1 MILQRCPY
9 CNCSFDH
16 YTLAGQ
22 RKHMERCRKNKNRI
36 IYTGNPI
43 GHPSLYR
50 RQAGCRWHSRPRITT
65 CSPR

>member
-36 IYTGNPI
+36 FYTGNPI
-43 GHPSLYR
+43 GHPRVHR
-50 RQAGCRWHSRPRITT
+50 RIRGPR
-65 CSPR
+65 